1 MTYMKGEIV
10 KARLLRW
17 DRQLL
22 KDSRG
27 KALRQKDK
35 IYTEKKEVE
44 DCNSKHLSQG
54 AIKTDSSI

>member
-35 IYTEKKEVE
+35 IYTEKKGSGRLQQQALVTRG
-44 DCNSKHLSQG
+44 NKN
-54 AIKTDSSI
+54 